1 MIYIIFFI
9 INIAFCSDF
18 YKGRI
23 VDEKGQPLSGVN
35 ISLIGS
41 EIGTTTDDDGYFI
54 IDINFRFSEAEI
66 SYIGYSTKVIDFLL
80 EDGNDIVLSVSPL
93 NVDDIV
99 ITGTRRKSYI
109 KNIPVT
115 TRVISY
121 DDIEKSGVASVKDL
135 LELAIPNVQNVM
147 SSHAG
152 VSNDNV
158 KIQGLD
164 NRYML
169 FLVDGARI
177 SGEFAGNLDFSM
189 LNLSNVQSIEVIE
202 GGMSSL
208 YGSSAI
214 GGVVNIIT
222 KKNQN
227 PFKIEYSYFYD
238 GPIQKSKY
246 LNLGFSLKNVS
257 YKLNLSNQ
265 NSDGYDLTPHSES
278 ITYPLKTQE
287 QYESVTIGHS
297 IDYYFNENFSLNLN
311 YKNYRNEINQYQN
324 HFVMIFD
331 QENELYPFYYYSS
344 YRSNMPFFE
353 DDEFIV
359 KLNYEN
365 KKNNVFIRYHH
376 DNYKKGN
383 YFFNYTNLDCD
394 NNDINYF
401 CNNSNDLVDREFNN
415 AENINKNLLFQYDLK
430 FGDNNFFT
438 FGFEKN
444 DNNYSSFNIYNYNGD
459 NNNDGMCGS
468 GTPWDP
474 DDCLVESIFGGQDD
488 VKDYS
493 KEAIFL
499 GSQYEINKNNLI
511 SFSARDIKSKNFGN
525 DLIYSAAYMLKNN
538 FYNYR
543 LNFSKGFRIPSIK
556 ELYYDFQ
563 SHPPPILG
571 NPDLKSTTNNYVSFS
586 VEQRL
591 FNQNS
596 SIEIFYNDVKD
607 MIAINYDDTDNDGV
621 DDILLYTNFS
631 KVKIEGFNF
640 HYEYFSKKNGVKF
653 VYNYTNPSSEDVGA
667 LELIS
672 KNSLRL
678 RFSRK
683 ITSKLDL
690 LLNTKYSG
698 EKFIMYGD
706 ERLYL
711 DAYSITDLI
720 FSFDINNSL
729 SLNFGSKNLFDYTD
743 DRRFLE
749 DAYLRDIL
757 TTYNP
762 GKRYFAEFKVTF
774 NK

>member
-311 YKNYRNEINQYQN
+311 YKNYRNEITQYQN